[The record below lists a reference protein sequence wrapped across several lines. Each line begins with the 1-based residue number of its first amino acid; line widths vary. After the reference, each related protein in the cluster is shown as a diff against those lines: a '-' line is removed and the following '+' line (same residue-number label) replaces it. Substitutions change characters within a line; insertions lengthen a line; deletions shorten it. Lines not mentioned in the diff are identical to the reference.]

1 MLYLQL
7 FVDGVISGC
16 AIGLVSISFSYF
28 YSTTGI
34 FHVAH
39 AGIYTLCGYVAWAL
53 IAAGMPFIPA
63 LLLAV
68 LAGALFGY
76 ATQRIL
82 YQRLSDR
89 RASPLV
95 MMIASIGLL
104 TVLQNVV
111 AIVFSPNIVQF
122 DLPWR
127 VGHMDIGG
135 VTLSHP
141 QALIGVLS
149 IAIFGALAMFSAK
162 TALGKRIRAIASNPE
177 LAEITRLD
185 PKRVFAYVLA
195 ISSAIVAVPAVLV
208 GVDQAMQPYTSLIVL
223 LTAVVAMI
231 AGGIGSLP
239 GALGMSIVL
248 AVIQSLSVALIPG
261 RWSIA
266 AVFGIFILFI
276 LLKPEGLFRRRFS
289 RAL

>member
-7 FVDGVISGC
+7 FVDGVVSGC
-16 AIGLVSISFSYF
+16 AIGLVSMSFSYF
-28 YSTTGI
+28 YSVTGI

-39 AGIYTLCGYVAWAL
+39 AGIYTLCGYMAWAL
-53 IAAGMPFIPA
+53 VAAGTPFIAA
-63 LLLAV
+63 LSLAV
-68 LAGALFGY
+68 LAGALSGY
-76 ATQRIL
+76 ATQHVL
-82 YQRLSDR
+82 YQRLADR
-89 RASPLV
+89 HASPLV

-104 TVLQNVV
+104 TVLQNIV

-122 DLPWR
+122 DVPWR
-127 VGHMDIGG
+127 LGHLEFAG
-135 VTLSHP
+135 VTLSYP
-141 QALIGVLS
+141 QALIAVLS
-149 IAIFGALAMFSAK
+149 IAIFVGLAVFSAR
-162 TALGKRIRAIASNPE
+162 TDLGKRIRAIASNAE

-239 GALGMSIVL
+239 GAFGMSIVL